1 MGQWVEWLGYAASL
15 LVAVSLTMRSVLRL
29 RIVNLVGAICFT
41 IYGAL
46 IGAYPVALVNA
57 AIILINVYYL
67 AEMLRRR
74 TYFSCV
80 DAEPDSAYVRAF
92 LAFHAADIK
101 RFFPD
106 WRPQPAP
113 GQIRWLI
120 LRDAQPVGLFVGEPD
135 GRGGFQVQLDYVI
148 PGYRDLKPGLF
159 VYSQQAGQLRELGV
173 DHLYSATASEAH
185 RAYLRRMGFAP
196 RAGDGQAGPGEVF
209 WRAL

>member
-1 MGQWVEWLGYAASL
+1 MNQWIEWVGYAASL

-29 RIVNLVGAICFT
+29 RIFNLIGSLCFT
-41 IYGAL
+41 VYGAL

-57 AIILINVYYL
+57 AIVVINIYYL
-67 AEMLRRR
+67 AEMLRKQ

-80 DAEPDSAYVRAF
+80 DAEADSGYVQAF

-106 WRPQPAP
+106 WSYRPEP
-113 GQIRWLI
+113 GQVRWLI
-120 LRDAQPVGLFVGEPD
+120 LRDAQPVGLFVGAPD
-135 GRGGFQVQLDYVI
+135 GRGGLQVQLDYVI

-159 VYSQQAGQLRELGV
+159 LYSQQAGRFRELGV

-185 RAYLRRMGFAP
+185 RGYLLQMGFAP
-196 RAGDGQAGPGEVF
+196 RTAQGAAGEEF
-209 WRAL
+209 WRAV